1 MLYNII
7 SVLNITFITA
17 QLLIDSNE
25 SDTLIQKDL
34 LYTFLSSHIHFDH
47 FGKHQTVYFTN
58 NRHLRLIYT
67 NPYLNVNT
75 AKSDTLIQIKDIF
88 LVKSV

>member
-1 MLYNII
+1 MIN
-7 SVLNITFITA
+7 
-17 QLLIDSNE
+17 
-25 SDTLIQKDL
+25 
-34 LYTFLSSHIHFDH
+34 TFLPSHIHFDH